1 MNHFESLAT
10 DIGDLVP
17 GLNDALYGGEPGKD
31 VLAAVEEVF
40 SEPANEIVDE
50 EVDEEVNEEVEENSS
65 EETTQ
70 TSESVD
76 NEVKPNEAPDAL
88 GEALARLS
96 AQESL
101 NKSLRSDLEAAQVRL
116 EAPVF
121 VPYDELPE
129 DIQRE
134 FDAVANKAG
143 IDPRVIVYNHF
154 QRILAEHD
162 HRVRNL
168 GNQREAATSA
178 AMMNVDK
185 FFDDHPMKAK
195 HGAALLESLKANPG
209 WKQLSTL
216 AQRDPDAFQVAAT
229 AMLDAGFRKAEADA
243 AFKQRTLKQQKTLRE
258 STRTEA
264 SRATSTSPTAPK
276 PQQGEI
282 NAASMAQFITSN
294 TNSLNR
300 FFK

>member
-1 MNHFESLAT
+1 MNHFDSLAA

-17 GLNDALYGGEPGKD
+17 GLNDALYGSEPGKD
-31 VLAAVEEVF
+31 VLGAIEEVF
-40 SEPANEIVDE
+40 SEPANEIAEEATEEVAE
-50 EVDEEVNEEVEENSS
+50 EVDENIS
-65 EETTQ
+65 EDSTQEPET
-70 TSESVD
+70 VD
-76 NEVKPNEAPDAL
+76 NEVKPNEGLDAL

-101 NKSLRSDLEAAQVRL
+101 NKSLQSDLVAAQVKA

-154 QRILAEHD
+154 QRILAEHEYK
-162 HRVRNL
+162 VRNL
-168 GNQREAATSA
+168 GSQREAAANA
-178 AMMNVDK
+178 AMRSVDK

-209 WKQLSTL
+209 WSKLAPL
-216 AQRDPDAFQVAAT
+216 AQRDPDAFQVAAV
-229 AMLDAGFRKAEADA
+229 ALLDAGFRKAEADDA
-243 AFKQRTLKQQKTLRE
+243 LKQRTLKQQRTLKE

-264 SRATSTSPTAPK
+264 SRATSSSPTTPK
-276 PQQGEI
+276 PNQGEI
-282 NAASMAQFITSN
+282 NAASMAQFMMSN
-294 TNSLNR
+294 SNSLSR
-300 FFK
+300 IFK